1 MTQILEKCFPNPDN
15 GGQTAADSRDIF
27 FFSAVNQEL
36 RSYLHASIRAHTHTH
51 TQSPF
56 YPAQCSVFTGS
67 PVLLQILTAAT
78 TKTTITGECKN
89 ANTITNSNNR

>member
-51 TQSPF
+51 THNLL
-56 YPAQCSVFTGS
+56 FT
-67 PVLLQILTAAT
+67 LL
-78 TKTTITGECKN
+78 N
-89 ANTITNSNNR
+89 ALSSRGHQFCYKS